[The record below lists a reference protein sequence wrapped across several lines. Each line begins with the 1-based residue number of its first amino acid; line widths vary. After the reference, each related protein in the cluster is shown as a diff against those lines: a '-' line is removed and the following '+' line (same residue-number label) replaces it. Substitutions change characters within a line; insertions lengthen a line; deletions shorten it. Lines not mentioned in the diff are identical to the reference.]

1 MPGYNDNVIATKY
14 ASNLYK
20 IYLTYNPSKFS
31 DQIYDE
37 MMIMIVFHFI
47 LRKLYNKLYSMQ

>member
-1 MPGYNDNVIATKY
+1 MPGYNENVIATKY

-20 IYLTYNPSKFS
+20 IYLTYEPSKLS

-37 MMIMIVFHFI
+37 MMIMIVFI
-47 LRKLYNKLYSMQ
+47 LFCRNSIK